1 MVRASALGV
10 GVLGVAAVLSLGCER
25 AKAPATGPE
34 IVATLAGKSISRS
47 ELDARLK
54 ADRQAS
60 AQMFDVENQRHEVLE
75 GVLENMI
82 DESLFEA
89 EAKRRGVTVEK
100 LLAAEVDAKITPVT
114 EAEKRSQYE
123 RVKER
128 VKGQP
133 EAEVLRQIESGM
145 RQERQAERRAAF
157 SSELWKKANA
167 TIALEVP
174 RLTVEPGDGPSQGPA
189 SAPVTIVEFS
199 DFQCPYCAQAALTL
213 RQLSKQY
220 GDRVRLVFR
229 HFPLKQIHPHAEKA
243 AEAASCAGEQGHFW
257 EMHDRLFENQAHLDP
272 ADLKRYASDLHLN
285 TAAFGRCLDS
295 GRAASRVQRDAAA
308 GEELGVR
315 GTPGIFVNGR
325 MFKGALPLQR
335 FARVIDAELALAN
348 GAASAAQAAGAR

>member
-1 MVRASALGV
+1 V

-54 ADRQAS
+54 ADHQAS

-100 LLAAEVDAKITPVT
+100 LLAAEVDGKITPVT

-133 EAEVLRQIESGM
+133 EAEVLRQIESGI

-167 TIALEVP
+167 TIALDAP

-213 RQLSKQY
+213 RQLRQQY

-229 HFPLKQIHPHAEKA
+229 HFPLKQIHPRAEKA

-257 EMHDRLFENQAHLDP
+257 EMHDRLFEKQAQLEP
-272 ADLKRYASDLHLN
+272 ADLKRHASDLHLN

-348 GAASAAQAAGAR
+348 GTGRKRP